1 VFQVNLKRVQSP
13 VRAGTLFICVVF
25 GACLPERE
33 FTNKLITTRGNARNG
48 ADTYFWCIWAP
59 VKDELNLELTL
70 EEIGGLHLKLPL
82 PYCLF
87 RPSEMPCHRAI
98 TRQSMTAFAGLQ
110 HGRTRA
116 PAESIHW
123 V

>member
-87 RPSEMPCHRAI
+87 QAVRDALSSGNHEAKYDCVRWPS
-98 TRQSMTAFAGLQ
+98 TWSNQGTS
-110 HGRTRA
+110 
-116 PAESIHW
+116 
-123 V
+123 